1 MFTDKDT
8 QYIQEKL
15 GKLNKEELIDFV
27 IKNKNKI
34 KDYEE
39 KMEENE
45 RKYISMLAEIGLLDT
60 FILSDMDNFKMTER
74 ACFSD

>member
-8 QYIQEKL
+8 QYIKEKL

-27 IKNKNKI
+27 INNKNKI

-45 RKYISMLAEIGLLDT
+45 RNYIRMLAEIGLLDT